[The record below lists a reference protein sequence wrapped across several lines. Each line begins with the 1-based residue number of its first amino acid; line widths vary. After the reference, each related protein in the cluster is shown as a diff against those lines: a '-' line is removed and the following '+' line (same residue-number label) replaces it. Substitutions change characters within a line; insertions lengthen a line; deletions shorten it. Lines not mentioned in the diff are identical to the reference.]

1 MNLDEL
7 LVHSWELLKAATTD
21 RKSPMRLGIVGT
33 QNATDVNLRTVVLRQ
48 VKGEKLLFYTD
59 FRSPKVKELQANN
72 TISWLFYDST
82 QQVQLRLYGRV
93 NLLHNSPE
101 CLGIW
106 KKMPD
111 YAKKDYI
118 TSQAPSSNLE
128 ATAVSSY
135 LSNLDASNFCV
146 VVSNIYK
153 IDYLKL
159 QRAGHIRVKFEKNSS
174 DQWEG
179 IWLVP

>member
-7 LVHSWELLKAATTD
+7 LIHSWKLLETATTD
-21 RKSPMRLGIVGT
+21 RKSPMRFGAVGT
-33 QNATDVNLRTVVLRQ
+33 RHAEDVNLRTVVLRQ
-48 VKGEKLLFYTD
+48 VKVGKLLFYTD

-72 TISWLFYDST
+72 TISWLFYDPT
-82 QQVQLRLYGRV
+82 QQVQLRLYGRA
-93 NLLHNSPE
+93 NLLHNSLE
-101 CLGIW
+101 CLEIW
-106 KKMPD
+106 KNMPD

-118 TSQAPSSNLE
+118 TSHAPSSNLE
-128 ATAVSSY
+128 ATTIPSY

-159 QRAGHIRVKFEKNSS
+159 QRAGHIRAKFERNESG
-174 DQWEG
+174 QWKG
-179 IWLVP
+179 NWLVP